1 MNNNN
6 IDPDKIFF
14 FVRFKEELYNSI
26 MQYKMTLSDYV
37 YYERRAFTSQN
48 INNILYDYNFQEKRR
63 CLEFLISENE
73 KTIEK
78 IDYTLNLIC
87 AHEWTT
93 DEIELP
99 MDRGLET
106 ICYCKVCNIK
116 KKG

>member
-1 MNNNN
+1 MTSEDIIN
-6 IDPDKIFF
+6 KIFF
-14 FVRFKEELYNSI
+14 LGRFKEELYNNV

-37 YYERRAFTSQN
+37 YYERQAFTPNN
-48 INNILYDYNFQEKRR
+48 INNILYDYNFREKKRN
-63 CLEFLISENE
+63 LEFLISENE

-78 IDYTLNLIC
+78 IDQTLNFIC
-87 AHEWTT
+87 THEWTT

-116 KKG
+116 KKE